1 MRRQIL
7 QITTNLGYWGEIK
20 KHDNVVININS
31 SISSFDKESVIPLST
46 DEYIPRKGDKVYFL
60 PGVNVPRVKFKEI
73 ALEYGIRTVRN
84 PNEADVF
91 FGNKSTTDKITTHS
105 WNYKIETKHLRDAL
119 DNNTLDVDHIYIE
132 KLQTALEFY
141 TDEFIMVDH
150 PLAMELVGEK
160 SIPNSQTRLLTISE
174 DFIQLGEALVGKVI
188 FEESTIVDRL
198 NGQDA
203 SVIDAAMFNQLATMF
218 QSTDADN
225 HILAME
231 IIANC
236 KYSASL
242 AHMLLLFKD
251 FSPQMYSSH
260 TRNHVNFKSLVSWLG
275 GRILTSNTL
284 DDLCDIL
291 KDKGQFN
298 PENLNILLNH
308 SHKDILDRGDS
319 RYFRIKVI
327 TLEEEELI
335 NLNTNYTYD
344 TVEDFIPVEV
354 EEEVSDEDI
363 AAAFTMMERNEL
375 KSELIEL
382 EEDLAKGHSEE
393 SKGHE
398 ISEEVIT
405 EEVIETSLETEP
417 VSNNNQITQTNEHND
432 IDWF

>member
-1 MRRQIL
+1 MTKQVL

-20 KHDNVVININS
+20 KHDNVVVNVNS
-31 SISSFDKESVIPLST
+31 TIGSFERKDIIPLST
-46 DEYIPRKGDKVYFL
+46 AEYIPQKGDKVYFL

-84 PNEADVF
+84 PNEANVF
-91 FGNKSTTDKITTHS
+91 FGNKSTTDKITTYV

-119 DNNTLDVDHIYIE
+119 DNNTLEVDEMYIE
-132 KLQTALEFY
+132 KLKTALEFY

-150 PLAMELVGEK
+150 PLAMELMDEDD
-160 SIPNSQTRLLTISE
+160 IPNSQTRLLTILD
-174 DFIQLGEALVGKVI
+174 DFIPLGDALVGKVV

-203 SVIDAAMFNQLATMF
+203 SVIDAPMFNQLSTMF
-218 QSTDADN
+218 QSTDEDN
-225 HILAME
+225 HLLAME

-242 AHMLLLFKD
+242 PYMLLLFKD
-251 FSPQMYSSH
+251 FYGQMFASH
-260 TRNHVNFKSLVSWLG
+260 TKNHVNFKSLLSWLG
-275 GRILTSNTL
+275 GNILHRNTL

-308 SHKDILDRGDS
+308 SHKDILDTGDS

-335 NLNTNYTYD
+335 NLNNNYTYN
-344 TVEDFIPVEV
+344 TAEDFIPVEV
-354 EEEVSDEDI
+354 EEVSSEDI
-363 AAAFTMMERNEL
+363 ENEL

-382 EEDLAKGHSEE
+382 ESNLAKEDLDENKGELYTEDSIIEE
-393 SKGHE
+393 A
-398 ISEEVIT
+398 IEVP
-405 EEVIETSLETEP
+405 LELEP
-417 VSNNNQITQTNEHND
+417 ESNNHQITQTNEHDD